1 MKCYSYSLLINLK
14 VEANLQAKQ
23 LRLKFNRKGNFRVGF
38 AFWAEFQTEL
48 PVNLCSSF
56 IYNDTI

>member
-14 VEANLQAKQ
+14 VEANLQAKE

-48 PVNLCSSF
+48 PVNLC
-56 IYNDTI
+56 